1 MNRTDS
7 GANLPTRDGKRADSR
22 RTNRARTVAGRMA
35 AGERRESRATV
46 ERDGLVFDVTT
57 AGPPDGEPVVLLHG
71 FPQSARCW
79 DAVTPALTAAGLR
92 TFAPDQRGYSPGAR
106 PTGRA
111 AYRMAEVVA
120 DAAAVVE
127 AALAE
132 TGRSRAHVVG
142 HDWGAVVAWTLA
154 GTRPELVRT
163 VTGISVP
170 PAGRHGRR
178 AAPAPPAARVV
189 VHGGVRR
196 ARAGRARVR
205 RPGRERRG
213 RRALVRLL
221 VRSGQT
227 RERAERD
234 AAGLADPAALTAA
247 LNWYRAI
254 PLSRRDP
261 VPAPTAPALFV
272 WSDRDTALTRDAA
285 ERAPLHLWGPFRYA
299 ELHGVSHWIPDEAP
313 AALAE
318 LLLEHIAGP

>member
-1 MNRTDS
+1 VVR
-7 GANLPTRDGKRADSR
+7 G
-22 RTNRARTVAGRMA
+22 A
-35 AGERRESRATV
+35 AGAAGTETTRATV

-57 AGPPDGEPVVLLHG
+57 AGPPNGEPVILLHG

-79 DAVTPALTAAGLR
+79 EAVTPALTAAGLR

-111 AYRMAEVVA
+111 AYRMTELVA
-120 DAAAVVE
+120 DAVVVVE

-154 GTRPELVRT
+154 ATRPDLVRT

-170 PAGRHGRR
+170 PPGAMADALRR
-178 AAPAPPAARVV
+178 PRQLRASWYMAVFAVPGLAERVFAVPAAT
-189 VHGGVRR
+189 
-196 ARAGRARVR
+196 AWS
-205 RPGRERRG
+205 P
-213 RRALVRLL
+213 ALVRLL
-221 VRSGQT
+221 VRSGQS

-261 VPAPTAPALFV
+261 VPTPTAPALFV

-299 ELHGVSHWIPDEAP
+299 ELPGVSHWIPDEAP

-318 LLLEHIAGP
+318 LLLEHIVGP